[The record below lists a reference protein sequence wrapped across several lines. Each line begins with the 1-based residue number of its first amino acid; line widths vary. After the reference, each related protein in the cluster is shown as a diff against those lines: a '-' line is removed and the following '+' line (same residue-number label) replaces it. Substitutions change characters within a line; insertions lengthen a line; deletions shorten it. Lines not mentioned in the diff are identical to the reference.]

1 MALNVFS
8 DLYVSANG
16 RPHEPMLDGFHMSLE
31 GLGLIADKFQ
41 HRFSLLLAIWSKFRV
56 LSSAFP
62 HTRELRLKVIVLG
75 ELHPLLFL
83 CRRLNRPLLMKTLCI
98 SFYGAF

>member
-31 GLGLIADKFQ
+31 GLGKIAHKFQ
-41 HRFSLLLAIWSKFRV
+41 HRFSLLLAMV
-56 LSSAFP
+56 QAPGVVQCLSP
-62 HTRELRLKVIVLG
+62 YQ
-75 ELHPLLFL
+75 
-83 CRRLNRPLLMKTLCI
+83 RRG
-98 SFYGAF
+98 YV